1 MTTPIEKSYRAQ
13 QIWLLSVAVLVFAMV
28 IVGGIT
34 RLTGSGLSMVEWR
47 PFLGLLPPLS
57 QEEWQRIF
65 GLYQQ
70 SPEFLQINQGMT
82 LEEFKAIFFWEYIHR
97 VLGRIIGIVFIIP
110 FLWFLFQKRLPE
122 GYALRLWV
130 LLMLGAT
137 QGIVGWWMVKSG
149 LVDNPEVSQYR
160 LAIHLGLALV
170 IFAILLWTY
179 FDLSEG
185 RAGLPSFY
193 SIIVAV
199 LLGITILAGAFVA
212 GLDGGLVY
220 NQYPLMG
227 DGLLP
232 IEYGEAGAWDAFE
245 NPASAQFH
253 HRWLAFLVVLGVL
266 GLWREARQ
274 SALKKRWRIML
285 LVVIVQ
291 FGLGLLTLL
300 YYVPLSLGVLHQGGA
315 MLLLTATIWYLHG
328 ERKH

>member
-1 MTTPIEKSYRAQ
+1 MNTQIEKSLRAQ
-13 QIWLLSVAVLVFAMV
+13 RLWLLSVAVLVFVMV

-47 PFLGLLPPLS
+47 PFLGFLPPLS
-57 QEEWQRIF
+57 HEEWQRIF

-82 LEEFKAIFFWEYIHR
+82 LEDFKAIFFWEYIHR
-97 VLGRIIGIVFIIP
+97 VLGRIIGIFFIIP
-110 FLWFLFQKRLPE
+110 FLWFLFQKRIPE

-130 LLMLGAT
+130 LLMLGAV
-137 QGIVGWWMVKSG
+137 QGLVGWWMVKSG

-160 LAIHLGLALV
+160 LALHLGLALV

-185 RAGLPSFY
+185 RGRSPSFY

-220 NQYPLMG
+220 NQYPFMG
-227 DGLLP
+227 DGFLP

-253 HRWLAFLVVLGVL
+253 HRWLAFLVVLGII

-274 SALKKRWRIML
+274 SALKIRWVIML
-285 LVVIVQ
+285 LVVMMQ

-300 YYVPLSLGVLHQGGA
+300 YYVPLNLAVLHQAGA